1 MIFKENGI
9 FPNMNKVPEISGL
22 WEKLM
27 EMDKHFRI
35 IFEPKPQPEIMVETL
50 PPKMVN

>member
-9 FPNMNKVPEISGL
+9 FPNMNKVP
-22 WEKLM
+22 EKLM